1 MHREISCWDPNC
13 AGVCCLTERQYR
25 DAKERGTP
33 FYCTAGH
40 CNAYR
45 PSENT
50 ELKKKIRGLEEDLAH
65 AKARIDYWYKDLQR
79 ERKLWKCPFGH
90 CGLETTSKGALVG
103 HIKAKHMAPL
113 MLPAVAGPDAFNTQ
127 VN

>member
-1 MHREISCWDPNC
+1 MKEVSCWDPNC
-13 AGVCCLTERQYR
+13 AARCCLTDRQYQ
-25 DAKERGTP
+25 DAKERGMS
-33 FYCTAGH
+33 FFCTAGH
-40 CNAYR
+40 SNVFR
-45 PSENT
+45 PSEND
-50 ELKKKIRGLEEDLAH
+50 ELKTKITKLKDDLAH

-90 CGLETTSKGALVG
+90 CGLTTNSQGALVV

-113 MLPAVAGPDAFNTQ
+113 MLPAMAGPNAVNTQ